1 MKVWVIVDKDGKIWT
16 YTNKVPVIYQ
26 TRRGAL
32 EMARKLHKP
41 SGYRPAR
48 ASLRDFKVL
57 GS

>member
-26 TRRGAL
+26 TRLGAL

-48 ASLRDFKVL
+48 ASLTVDEQR
-57 GS
+57 